1 MNKKKKYKRARKRF
15 SKLASAWTK
24 RLGLAWWRVD
34 VFYYDKAPKRFKR
47 KHGRQVA
54 AKMIARWE
62 YMSAEMH
69 VNLPFIA
76 EMTKDEMEH
85 VIVHELCHA
94 LVNEMREEGH
104 KHEERVCTRL
114 TQAFLWTKS
123 GV

>member
-15 SKLASAWTK
+15 SKLARAWTK

-34 VFYYDKAPKRFKR
+34 VFYYDKIPKRFKR
-47 KHGRQVA
+47 KHGQEVA
-54 AKMIARWE
+54 ADVFAQWE
-62 YMSAEMH
+62 YMKVDIS
-69 VNLPFIA
+69 VNLPLIA
-76 EMTKDEMEH
+76 EMTKAEMEK